1 MKKELIGPKWVDKAN
16 QWCVTIFVGEKQEI
30 KWFKSR
36 EEAERF
42 IETSK
47 NS

>member
-1 MKKELIGPKWVDKAN
+1 MKKEMIGPKWVDKARS
-16 QWCVTIFVGEKQEI
+16 WCVTIFIDGKQEI
-30 KWFKSR
+30 KWFNSK